1 MSLNELYVPENF
13 PSQPVIDAYLQPNV
27 DRSDEP
33 FEWGQVDMGA
43 LRRFAL
49 ERLQW
54 PYHKSEQY
62 LETLR
67 RSGKHSVAAK
77 VRRRATRFDSNL
89 TRSLSLSLS
98 LSLSTGSA
106 ATYSRCALGSTQQGQ
121 GQDWKCACAEGSHVS
136 AAAKGSCSDGRRAA
150 SASSDSTGRRRR
162 WWWWSRSSDNNTS
175 QTTCHSHSE
184 A

>member
-1 MSLNELYVPENF
+1 MMSLNELYVPENF

-89 TRSLSLSLS
+89 AHSFSLSLSLP
-98 LSLSTGSA
+98 TGSA

-162 WWWWSRSSDNNTS
+162 WWWSRSSDNNTS